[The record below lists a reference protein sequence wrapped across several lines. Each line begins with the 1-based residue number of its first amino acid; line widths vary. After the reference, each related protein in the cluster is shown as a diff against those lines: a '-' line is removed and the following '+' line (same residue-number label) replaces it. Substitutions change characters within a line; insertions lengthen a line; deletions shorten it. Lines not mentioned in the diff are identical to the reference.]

1 MLVRLSM
8 TEGLKLSFITAKYS
22 PHLLFDNHTKLSV
35 LYICYFQL
43 AQLVFRFC
51 SRFTLKDMTIKLTL
65 FALFQV

>member
-1 MLVRLSM
+1 MLLCLSM
-8 TEGLKLSFITAKYS
+8 TEGLKFSFITAKYS
-22 PHLLFDNHTKLSV
+22 PHLLFDNYIKLSV

-43 AQLVFRFC
+43 AQLVFRFY